1 MNMTINTW
9 LLALSLLAGAA
20 VATAVVIGI
29 APLFRPGRAKHR
41 RAHGVDVGVD
51 LFAGYGGDPRITS
64 WGVNTVRLH
73 TGDYLARF
81 DQDSP
86 WLYCAAGTGVAL
98 DIHDTLRDALYAALG
113 TPQTGDPS

>member
-1 MNMTINTW
+1 MITGIIVGFGWVVLW
-9 LLALSLLAGAA
+9 LSGATVA
-20 VATAVVIGI
+20 VALVII
-29 APLFRPGRAKHR
+29 LAEPARAARR
-41 RAHGVDVGVD
+41 RARRPGVDVGVD

-113 TPQTGDPS
+113 SPQPAKES